1 MADAKAKRND
11 PCPCG
16 SGKKYKRCCMARDK
30 AEQAERVAWERAAQ
44 DMRVALIGF
53 AKEASFVKDLA
64 LGLGLFW
71 QDRYTV
77 ETIPMMSVD
86 ESLRFFD
93 WFAHDYRLQAQ
104 DEPSYNGKRL
114 IEVYRSEVACAL
126 SDKEATILDGWVA
139 SPPGSAFT
147 LLETDAAQDTVV
159 IRDLLL
165 EDRTLTVHD
174 GSAAKHGEVGQ
185 ILLARP
191 LPEHNHVRLA
201 GATVVLPPSEADGL
215 RAFVEE
221 KWQAHLAEHE
231 GATKAEF
238 LRDYAYFVT
247 HYALAWA
254 DREGRP
260 AVAADDPDARGSG
273 RQAMQRLVKWR
284 QERVQ
289 IH

>member
-1 MADAKAKRND
+1 
-11 PCPCG
+11 
-16 SGKKYKRCCMARDK
+16 MARDK

-93 WFAHDYRLQAQ
+93 WFAHDYRLQAH
-104 DEPSYNGKRL
+104 DGKRL
-114 IEVYRSEVACAL
+114 IEVYRSEVADAL
-126 SDKEATILDGWVA
+126 SEKEASILDGWIA
-139 SPPGSAFT
+139 SLPGSAFT
-147 LLETDAAQDTVV
+147 LLETDAAQGTVV
-159 IRDLLL
+159 LGDMLL

-191 LPEHNHVRLA
+191 LPEQSHVRLA
-201 GATVVLPPSEADGL
+201 GATAVLPSSEADGL
-215 RAFVEE
+215 RAFVDE
-221 KWQAHLAEHE
+221 KWQAYLSEQE
-231 GATKAEF
+231 GATRVEF
-238 LRDYAYFVT
+238 LRDCAYVLT
-247 HYALAWA
+247 HYALEWA

-260 AVAADDPDARGSG
+260 AVAADDPDARGPG
-273 RQAMQRLVKWR
+273 GQAMQRLVTWR